1 MPSISTGR
9 GENVMNRFLR
19 TAILMALALMTLPM
33 AAGAIVE
40 PGTKMEYDDTVTIEA
55 EGASHAL
62 KVTGVGLREKTF
74 MKVNVYAIVS
84 YMILKAPSSR
94 AMTRAWPCSN
104 LDAPKMIKMDLLRG
118 FSREKLVNAFKDVIE
133 KNYEDQSAFAA
144 DMDAFFAYFTDDA
157 QEGDELTFTYLPGE
171 GLTTVLNGKEKGVIE
186 NFEFVKALWTVWFGE
201 KPASDGLKKDL
212 LAKVAG

>member
-1 MPSISTGR
+1 VT
-9 GENVMNRFLR
+9 F
-19 TAILMALALMTLPM
+19 LMALILLALPLT
-33 AAGAIVE
+33 AGAIVE
-40 PGTKMEYDDTVTIEA
+40 PKTEREYDDVVTVEGQ
-55 EGASHAL
+55 GASHTL

-74 MKVNVYAIVS
+74 MKVDVYAIVS
-84 YMILKAPSSR
+84 YVAEGTRLKDDQGQALLE
-94 AMTRAWPCSN
+94 

-157 QEGDELTFTYLPGE
+157 QEGDALSFTYLPGE
-171 GLTTVLNGKEKGVIE
+171 GLTTVLNGEEKGVIE

-201 KPASDGLKKDL
+201 KSASKDLKKNL
-212 LAKVAG
+212 LVKVAG

>member
-1 MPSISTGR
+1 MKL
-9 GENVMNRFLR
+9 NVGIVSVVVLVFL
-19 TAILMALALMTLPM
+19 LLPL

-40 PGTKMEYDDTVTIEA
+40 PDTKLEYDDTVILETA
-55 EGASHAL
+55 GSSHDLA
-62 KVTGVGLREKTF
+62 VTGVGLREKTF
-74 MKVNVYAIVS
+74 MKVNVYCIVS
-84 YMILKAPSSR
+84 YVGAGVTLKGDQGQALIE
-94 AMTRAWPCSN
+94 

-133 KNYEDQSAFAA
+133 KNYEDHSAFAE

-157 QEGDELTFTYLPGE
+157 QEGDALSFTYLPGE
-171 GLTTVLNGKEKGVIE
+171 GLRTVLNGEEKGVIE

-201 KPASDGLKKDL
+201 KPASGGLKKNL

>member
-1 MPSISTGR
+1 MR
-9 GENVMNRFLR
+9 MNIGLVSGVALLFL
-19 TAILMALALMTLPM
+19 LLPL

-40 PGTKMEYDDTVTIEA
+40 PDTKLEYDDTVTLET
-55 EGASHAL
+55 EGSTHTL
-62 KVTGVGLREKTF
+62 VVTGVGLREKTF
-74 MKVNVYAIVS
+74 MKVNVYCIVS
-84 YMILKAPSSR
+84 YVSAGVTLKGDQGVALLE
-94 AMTRAWPCSN
+94 

-157 QEGDELTFTYLPGE
+157 QEGDALTFTYLPGE
-171 GLTTVLNGKEKGVIE
+171 GLTTVLNGEEKGVIE

-201 KPASDGLKKDL
+201 KPASKDLKKNL
-212 LAKVAG
+212 LVKLAG